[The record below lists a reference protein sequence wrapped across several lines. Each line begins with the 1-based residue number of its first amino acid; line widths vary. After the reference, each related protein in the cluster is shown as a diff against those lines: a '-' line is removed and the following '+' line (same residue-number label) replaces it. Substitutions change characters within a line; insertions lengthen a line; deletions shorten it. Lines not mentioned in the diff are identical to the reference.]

1 MHMPASLEDNIFGEH
16 PDTIKNIWIL
26 NLCQATY
33 LKILCFQEVT
43 RIRLCSGI
51 DLS

>member
-1 MHMPASLEDNIFGEH
+1 MHMPASFEDEMFREH

-33 LKILCFQEVT
+33 
-43 RIRLCSGI
+43 
-51 DLS
+51 